1 MISSTKLLHLQ
12 SMKMFKNWRLG
23 ENMLYTLV
31 WIAIFLI
38 PFMNAQLMSET
49 VVDFNK
55 VIISWG
61 KIAPYF
67 LIFIINT
74 TILAPRLLLRNRY
87 WLYSILLLVMLFS
100 IFGTIE
106 IGDFQYWQ
114 EDVMLRDKASFTD
127 LEWYWNVLLGVF
139 MAGANSMIKLYYRTL
154 TTQQRMAILEKQNIE
169 TEMQYLKYQ
178 INPHFLMNTLNNIH
192 AMIDFDSELAK
203 QSVMELSRMLRHV
216 LYDSSGSH
224 TSLDKEVEFLHNYI
238 ELMRI
243 RYIDDV
249 KIKIETPDLNTCR
262 RVTMPPLL
270 LIVLVENAFKHGISY
285 NKESYIDI
293 NIAVDKETLT
303 CVVANSRHSAHT
315 TEHSG
320 IGLNNITKRLDL
332 LFGSSYTLTINNSSN
347 DKYVVELV
355 IPINKQF

>member
-1 MISSTKLLHLQ
+1 
-12 SMKMFKNWRLG
+12 MKIFRNWRLG

-31 WIAIFLI
+31 WVTIFLI

-67 LIFIINT
+67 LIFIVNT
-74 TILAPRLLLRNRY
+74 TILAPQLLLRNRY
-87 WLYSILLLVMLFS
+87 WLYSILLLAMLFA

-106 IGDFQYWQ
+106 ICDFQYWQ
-114 EDVMLRDKASFTD
+114 ENAVLRDKASFTD

-154 TTQQRMAILEKQNIE
+154 ETERRMTILEKQNIE

-192 AMIDFDSELAK
+192 AMIDFDAELAK
-203 QSVMELSRMLRHV
+203 QCVMELSRLLRHV
-216 LYDSSGSH
+216 LYDSSGST
-224 TSLDKEVEFLHNYI
+224 TSLDKEVDFIHNYI
-238 ELMRI
+238 ELMRV

-249 KIKIETPDLNTCR
+249 EIKLNTPNINTCR
-262 RVTMPPLL
+262 KVVIPPLL

-285 NKESYIDI
+285 DKPSYIDI
-293 NIAVDKETLT
+293 NIAVDTDTLT
-303 CVVANSRHSAHT
+303 CVVSNSRHTSQD

-332 LFGSSYTLTINNSSN
+332 LFGSSYTLTTDSSSL
-347 DKYVVELV
+347 DQYIVELV
-355 IPINKQF
+355 IPINKQL

>member
-1 MISSTKLLHLQ
+1 
-12 SMKMFKNWRLG
+12 MKIFNKWRLG

-31 WIAIFLI
+31 WVAIFLI
-38 PFMNAQLMSET
+38 PFMNAQLMSESDI
-49 VVDFNK
+49 DFNK
-55 VIISWG
+55 AIISWG

-67 LIFIINT
+67 VIFLVNT

-114 EDVMLRDKASFTD
+114 EDIHLKDKASFTD

-154 TTQQRMAILEKQNIE
+154 ETERRMTMLEKQNIE

-192 AMIDFDSELAK
+192 SMIDFDTELAK
-203 QSVMELSRMLRHV
+203 HSVMELSRMLRHV
-216 LYDSSGSH
+216 LYDSGGSH
-224 TSLDKEVEFLHNYI
+224 TTLDKEVEFLHNYI

-243 RYIDDV
+243 RYIDEV
-249 KIKIETPDLNTCR
+249 KISINTPDLNTCR
-262 RVTMPPLL
+262 KVNMPPLL

-285 NKESYIDI
+285 NKASYIDI
-293 NIAVDKETLT
+293 NIAVDKESLT
-303 CVVANSRHSAHT
+303 CVVSNSRHSAHT

-320 IGLNNITKRLDL
+320 IGINNITKRLDL
-332 LFGSSYTLTINNSSN
+332 LFGNSYTLTTDNSSD
-347 DKYVVELV
+347 DKYIVELV